1 LFTPSFF
8 LSFPVRLG
16 FPENLCSEVELHDVA
31 ALSSHKTPG
40 SLTYG
45 EFLAFC
51 TGHDALT
58 LAPSAAG
65 SGGAGANDGSVKNPP
80 PPPGPLDSP
89 SLLNALSKIN
99 NTNLRKMFKE
109 CDTDNDGL
117 ITTAQLAKGLVDHG
131 NMHPTLATDP
141 AFVAYVES
149 YSQRKPGHFGYAE
162 FLKFVNTRVLG
173 NTAHIS
179 GQPLLLHASAATR
192 IPEDQSP
199 SAMLE
204 TIVKALRSSNVSVE
218 SMLSQFDCDFDG
230 MIDEAEFYMGISSL
244 GFTLSPAQSK
254 TFFDALD
261 NTKSGTIDVHEFANL
276 IVNPSKHVSSSQAL
290 TNTNTLVWWHACVLR
305 GSFSC
310 SYFVSLSLALLLCVP
325 PTAEAFHPRAPSPRR
340 HLDRSFGQLRSRGG
354 TCSSR
359 HGSRRRAHGPCGVG
373 ARTEPDAPHGRGT
386 GRQHTPR
393 GTQVQAA

>member
-1 LFTPSFF
+1 
-8 LSFPVRLG
+8 
-16 FPENLCSEVELHDVA
+16 
-31 ALSSHKTPG
+31 
-40 SLTYG
+40 
-45 EFLAFC
+45 
-51 TGHDALT
+51 
-58 LAPSAAG
+58 
-65 SGGAGANDGSVKNPP
+65 
-80 PPPGPLDSP
+80 
-89 SLLNALSKIN
+89 
-99 NTNLRKMFKE
+99 
-109 CDTDNDGL
+109 
-117 ITTAQLAKGLVDHG
+117 LAKGLVDHG

-230 MIDEAEFYMGISSL
+230 LIDEAEFYMGISSL

-276 IVNPSKHVSSSQAL
+276 IINPAKHVSCDKHHSSR
-290 TNTNTLVWWHACVLR
+290 ACGGVHCP
-305 GSFSC
+305 SWIVHC
-310 SYFVSLSLALLLCVP
+310 SYFVSPCRSLLLLLLC
-325 PTAEAFHPRAPSPRR
+325 
-340 HLDRSFGQLRSRGG
+340 LLR
-354 TCSSR
+354 
-359 HGSRRRAHGPCGVG
+359 
-373 ARTEPDAPHGRGT
+373 
-386 GRQHTPR
+386 Q
-393 GTQVQAA
+393 